1 MVGSRSLTPITEQ
14 EYEAIEAA
22 VMETARGR
30 WFLSEFG
37 RRNRHADTGVLLDA
51 IGRLESAVVGDR
63 GAGGVERIR
72 FDLAEMARAIA
83 RTKSEIAAIQAPGQG
98 RGQDSSHL
106 SGASEALDGIVRTTE
121 RATSDILGAAEH
133 VQEVAWTLRE
143 AGASHASCD
152 ELDRRATEIYTAC
165 SFQDLTAQRTT
176 RIVNTLRYLE
186 TRIVAMMEI
195 WGGEDAAP
203 PAPPEAAGP
212 APDLSQ
218 SDVDQVIDARAIGDA
233 EPRAEAVRATPPL
246 PEPMIEDDL
255 VFLGAADAIDAVAGE
270 GALAAGEP
278 GLFEPEPFEPELF
291 EPEAPVPM
299 PVQAPVARIARGRLP
314 LAEAF
319 GEIDALPVEERL
331 RRFT

>member
-30 WFLSEFG
+30 WFLSEFA
-37 RRNRHADTGVLLDA
+37 RRNRHSDTGVLLDA
-51 IGRLESAVVGDR
+51 IGRLESAVAGDR
-63 GAGGVERIR
+63 NASGVERIR

-83 RTKSEIAAIQAPGQG
+83 RTKGEIAAIQAPGQ
-98 RGQDSSHL
+98 DSSHL
-106 SGASEALDGIVRTTE
+106 NGASEALDAIVRTTE

-143 AGASHASCD
+143 AGASHGSCD

-165 SFQDLTAQRTT
+165 SFQDLTAQRTA

-186 TRIVAMMEI
+186 ARITAMMEI
-195 WGGEDAAP
+195 WGGGLDEAP
-203 PAPPEAAGP
+203 RAPETVAPAS
-212 APDLSQ
+212 DLSQ
-218 SDVDQVIDARAIGDA
+218 SDVDQVIALEV
-233 EPRAEAVRATPPL
+233 EPPPRPAALPPL
-246 PEPMIEDDL
+246 PDPRDEDDL
-255 VFLGAADAIDAVAGE
+255 VFLSGPEAVEAE
-270 GALAAGEP
+270 AAGNP
-278 GLFEPEPFEPELF
+278 LPEP
-291 EPEAPVPM
+291 AQPM
-299 PVQAPVARIARGRLP
+299 PQMIDLEPAPTHASIGRIPRARLP

-319 GEIDALPVEERL
+319 GDIDALPVEERL